1 MKRLVLVLTFGLL
14 WSTNAAQARPI
25 TQQIKLS
32 ISALTPVFTDVISN
46 QQGQKFFRTF
56 VEPLNLNEEKSS
68 RVQVKSNVASA
79 QDNLTSLEE
88 NSYKSA
94 LQMSLP
100 NQNAQQDTASSL
112 MFFQQTHIFSNGIF
126 YGFVL
131 MLVLLN
137 AFCYALFKDK
147 TFGLFALGMTTLSA
161 LIFQFD
167 GLAALFTLEFTESLF
182 LEIGTLWLL
191 AALFSVFSHQYLL
204 AKEYAPKLKILSG
217 ILLSLSLVSVGFYAL
232 LESTLYLQVAQ
243 VILMTLVG
251 RYLFLG
257 ILRAKD
263 SGYAKIFI
271 IALTPFL
278 IILTDQLIYNQLGQS
293 LFGLSDGLLKISAT
307 LLVLTMTYGL
317 LYRMQSLKGE
327 QDMRQLE
334 MRIFMD
340 RQEAFTARAK
350 TEKLV
355 EDLYLEN
362 LIMQYDL
369 DGFEIKL
376 LQYISEGKTNAV
388 IAKKMKTTVEE
399 IEDRTK
405 DLYQKLDIAEQIRED
420 QTLLQSQPDYLYN

>member
-100 NQNAQQDTASSL
+100 NQNAQQDTASGL

-271 IALTPFL
+271 IAFTPFL
-278 IILTDQLIYNQLGQS
+278 IVLTDQLIYNQLGQS

>member
-32 ISALTPVFTDVISN
+32 ISALTPLFTDVISN

-100 NQNAQQDTASSL
+100 NQNAQQDTASGL

-278 IILTDQLIYNQLGQS
+278 IVLTDQLIYNQLGQS

>member
-68 RVQVKSNVASA
+68 PGQVNSNVASA

-94 LQMSLP
+94 PQMSLP
-100 NQNAQQDTASSL
+100 NQNAQQDTASGL

-191 AALFSVFSHQYLL
+191 AALFSVFSYQYLM

-271 IALTPFL
+271 VALTPFL
-278 IILTDQLIYNQLGQS
+278 IVLTDQLIYNQLGQS

>member
-68 RVQVKSNVASA
+68 PGQVNSNVASA

-100 NQNAQQDTASSL
+100 NQNAQQDTASGL

-232 LESTLYLQVAQ
+232 LESTLHLQVAQ

-278 IILTDQLIYNQLGQS
+278 IVLTDQLIYNQLGQS

>member
-1 MKRLVLVLTFGLL
+1 LTFGLL

-56 VEPLNLNEEKSS
+56 VEPLNLNEEISS
-68 RVQVKSNVASA
+68 QVKVESNVASA
-79 QDNLTSLEE
+79 HDNLTSLEE

-100 NQNAQQDTASSL
+100 NQNAQQDTASGL

-271 IALTPFL
+271 IAFTPFL
-278 IILTDQLIYNQLGQS
+278 IVLTDQLIYNQLGQS

-420 QTLLQSQPDYLYN
+420 QTLLKSQPDYLYN

>member
-100 NQNAQQDTASSL
+100 NQNAQQDTASGL

-137 AFCYALFKDK
+137 VFCYALFKDK

-278 IILTDQLIYNQLGQS
+278 IVLTDQLIYNQLGQS

>member
-1 MKRLVLVLTFGLL
+1 LTFGLL

-100 NQNAQQDTASSL
+100 NQNAQQDTASGL

-271 IALTPFL
+271 IAFTPFL
-278 IILTDQLIYNQLGQS
+278 IVLTDQLIYNQLGQS

-388 IAKKMKTTVEE
+388 IAKKNENN
-399 IEDRTK
+399 
-405 DLYQKLDIAEQIRED
+405 
-420 QTLLQSQPDYLYN
+420 S

>member
-56 VEPLNLNEEKSS
+56 VEPLNLNEEISS
-68 RVQVKSNVASA
+68 QVKVESNVASA
-79 QDNLTSLEE
+79 HDNLTSLEE

-100 NQNAQQDTASSL
+100 NQNAQQDTASGL

-271 IALTPFL
+271 IAFTPFL
-278 IILTDQLIYNQLGQS
+278 IVLTDQLIYNQLGQS

>member
-56 VEPLNLNEEKSS
+56 VEPLTLNEEKSS
-68 RVQVKSNVASA
+68 PGQVKSNVASA

-100 NQNAQQDTASSL
+100 NQNAQQDTASGL

-167 GLAALFTLEFTESLF
+167 GLAALFTLEFTESPF

-278 IILTDQLIYNQLGQS
+278 IVLTDQLIYNQLGQS

>member
-25 TQQIKLS
+25 TQQINLS

-46 QQGQKFFRTF
+46 HQGQKFFRTF

-100 NQNAQQDTASSL
+100 NQNAQQDTASGL

-243 VILMTLVG
+243 FILMTLVG

-271 IALTPFL
+271 VALTPFL
-278 IILTDQLIYNQLGQS
+278 IVLTDQLIYNQLGQS

>member
-46 QQGQKFFRTF
+46 HQGQKFFRTF

-100 NQNAQQDTASSL
+100 NQIAQQDTDSGL

-278 IILTDQLIYNQLGQS
+278 IVLTDQLIYNQLGQS

>member
-32 ISALTPVFTDVISN
+32 ISALTPVFTDLISN
-46 QQGQKFFRTF
+46 QQGHKFFRTF

-68 RVQVKSNVASA
+68 PGQVKSNVASA

-100 NQNAQQDTASSL
+100 NQNAQQDTASGL

-278 IILTDQLIYNQLGQS
+278 IVLSDQLIYNQLGQS

-420 QTLLQSQPDYLYN
+420 KTLLQSQPDYLYN

>member
-25 TQQIKLS
+25 TQQIKLP
-32 ISALTPVFTDVISN
+32 ICALTPVFTGVIGN
-46 QQGQKFFRTF
+46 HEDHKFFRTF
-56 VEPLNLNEEKSS
+56 VETLNLNEVNSS
-68 RVQVKSNVASA
+68 LNQVNSNAESA
-79 QDNLTSLEE
+79 LENVTFLKE
-88 NSYKSA
+88 NSYKPE
-94 LQMSLP
+94 LQMSRS
-100 NQNAQQDTASSL
+100 NQDAAQDSASGL

-131 MLVLLN
+131 MLVVLN
-137 AFCYALFKDK
+137 TFCFVLFKDK

-167 GLAALFTLEFTESLF
+167 GLAALFTLEFTEGLF

-191 AALFSVFSHQYLL
+191 TALFSVFSHQYLL
-204 AKEYAPKLKILSG
+204 AKEYAPRLQILSV
-217 ILLSLSLVSVGFYAL
+217 ILLSLSGIAVGFYAL
-232 LESTLYLQVAQ
+232 LESILYLQIAQ

-257 ILRAKD
+257 IIRAKD

-278 IILTDQLIYNQLGQS
+278 IVLTDQLIYNQLGQS

-405 DLYQKLDIAEQIRED
+405 DLYQKLDIAEHIRED
-420 QTLLQSQPDYLYN
+420 EALLKSQPDYLYN

>member
-100 NQNAQQDTASSL
+100 NQNAQQDTASGL

-137 AFCYALFKDK
+137 VFCYALFKDK

-191 AALFSVFSHQYLL
+191 TALFSVFSHQYLL
-204 AKEYAPKLKILSG
+204 AKEYAPKLQILSG

-278 IILTDQLIYNQLGQS
+278 IVLTDQLIYNQLGQS

>member
-100 NQNAQQDTASSL
+100 NQNAQQDTASGL

>member
-68 RVQVKSNVASA
+68 RVQLKSNVASA

-100 NQNAQQDTASSL
+100 NQNAQQDTASGL

-278 IILTDQLIYNQLGQS
+278 IVLTDQLIYNQLGQS

>member
-46 QQGQKFFRTF
+46 QQGRKFFRTF

-68 RVQVKSNVASA
+68 PGQVNSNVASA

-100 NQNAQQDTASSL
+100 NQNAQQDTASGL

>member
-100 NQNAQQDTASSL
+100 NQNAQQDTASGL

-278 IILTDQLIYNQLGQS
+278 IVLTDQLIYNQLGQS

>member
-68 RVQVKSNVASA
+68 PGQVNSNVASA

-100 NQNAQQDTASSL
+100 NQNAQQDTASGL

-137 AFCYALFKDK
+137 VFCYALFKDK

-232 LESTLYLQVAQ
+232 LESTLHLQVAQ

-278 IILTDQLIYNQLGQS
+278 IVLTDQLIYNQLGQS

>member
-32 ISALTPVFTDVISN
+32 ISALTPVFTDFISN
-46 QQGQKFFRTF
+46 QQGHKFFRTF
-56 VEPLNLNEEKSS
+56 VEPLTLNEEKSS
-68 RVQVKSNVASA
+68 PGQVKSNVASA

-100 NQNAQQDTASSL
+100 NQNAQQDTASGL

-340 RQEAFTARAK
+340 RQEAFAARAK

>member
-100 NQNAQQDTASSL
+100 NQNAQQDTASGL

-271 IALTPFL
+271 IAFTPFL
-278 IILTDQLIYNQLGQS
+278 IVLIDQLIYNQLGQS

-388 IAKKMKTTVEE
+388 IAKKNENN
-399 IEDRTK
+399 
-405 DLYQKLDIAEQIRED
+405 
-420 QTLLQSQPDYLYN
+420 S

>member
-46 QQGQKFFRTF
+46 HQGQRFFRTF

-68 RVQVKSNVASA
+68 QVKVESNVASA

-94 LQMSLP
+94 PQMSLP
-100 NQNAQQDTASSL
+100 NQNAQQDTASGL

>member
-1 MKRLVLVLTFGLL
+1 MKRLVIVLSFGLL

-100 NQNAQQDTASSL
+100 NQNAQQDTASGL

-271 IALTPFL
+271 IAFTPFL
-278 IILTDQLIYNQLGQS
+278 IVLTDQLIYNQLGQS

>member
-68 RVQVKSNVASA
+68 QVKVESNVASA

-94 LQMSLP
+94 PQMSLP
-100 NQNAQQDTASSL
+100 NQNAQQDTASGL

-204 AKEYAPKLKILSG
+204 AKEYAPNLKILSG

-278 IILTDQLIYNQLGQS
+278 IVLTDQLIYNQLGQS

>member
-68 RVQVKSNVASA
+68 PGQVKSNVASA

-100 NQNAQQDTASSL
+100 NQNAQQDTASGL

-278 IILTDQLIYNQLGQS
+278 IVLTDQLIYNQLGQS

-420 QTLLQSQPDYLYN
+420 KTLLQSQPDYLYN

>member
-1 MKRLVLVLTFGLL
+1 MKRLVLVLTVGLL
-14 WSTNAAQARPI
+14 WSTNTAQARPI
-25 TQQIKLS
+25 TWQIKLS
-32 ISALTPVFTDVISN
+32 FSELTPVFLGVSENKEAYT
-46 QQGQKFFRTF
+46 FFKNIVETF
-56 VEPLNLNEEKSS
+56 VLDGQNSPQKTVSLSS
-68 RVQVKSNVASA
+68 ESVKHNS
-79 QDNLTSLEE
+79 TSLRE
-88 NSYKSA
+88 NSYKWKDQIS
-94 LQMSLP
+94 P
-100 NQNAQQDTASSL
+100 RNQNTEQNSASSL
-112 MFFQQTHIFSNGIF
+112 MFFQQTQIFSNGVF

-137 AFCYALFKDK
+137 TFCFVLFKDK
-147 TFGLFALGMTTLSA
+147 TFGLFALGMISLSA

-167 GLAALFTLEFTESLF
+167 GLAALFTLEFKESLF
-182 LEIGTLWLL
+182 LEIGTLWMLT
-191 AALFSVFSHQYLL
+191 ALFGLFSHQYLL
-204 AKEYAPKLKILSG
+204 AKQFAPKLQILSG
-217 ILLSLSLVSVGFYAL
+217 ILLSLSLVAIGFYVL
-232 LESTLYLQVAQ
+232 LDSILYVQIAQ
-243 VILMTLVG
+243 LILMSLVA

-257 ILRAKD
+257 IIRAKE
-263 SGYAKIFI
+263 SGYAKIFVL
-271 IALTPFL
+271 ALTPF
-278 IILTDQLIYNQLGQS
+278 IIVLTDQLIYNQLGQS

-307 LLVLTMTYGL
+307 LMVLTMTYGL

-388 IAKKMKTTVEE
+388 IAKKMKTTIEE

-420 QTLLQSQPDYLYN
+420 QTLLKSQPDYLYN